1 MRASTTILALLG
13 GSLLLFALSG
23 CERAPDGM
31 TSQRAHAVAS
41 APASTST
48 APMTIH
54 DATTPVMVVS
64 KNPSCGCCVA
74 WVDAMR
80 RAGFEVSVHDVDNLD
95 PIKTQAGIPAGKGSC
110 HTAQVDGYFIEGHVP
125 AGDIRR
131 LLAEHPRAKGL
142 VLPGM
147 PVGAPGM
154 EGPGGAGLPYTV
166 ELVHMDGSTTPF
178 ARHQPGEQQR

>member
-1 MRASTTILALLG
+1 MRWLITSVLLG
-13 GSLLLFALSG
+13 GSLLLFGSG

-31 TSQRAHAVAS
+31 TSQRGHAVAS
-41 APASTST
+41 APAST

-80 RAGFEVSVHDVDNLD
+80 SAGFEVEVHDVDNLD
-95 PIKTQAGIPAGKGSC
+95 TIKTQAGIPAGKGSC
-110 HTAQVDGYFIEGHVP
+110 HTAQVGGYFIEGHVP

-154 EGPGGAGLPYTV
+154 EGPGGSGQPYTV
-166 ELVHMDGSTTPF
+166 ELVGMDGSTASF
-178 ARHQPGEQQR
+178 AQHEPDEQPK